1 MNLNCVREKNWPGRN
16 WEQNNRNPI
25 HELLNHIEEM
35 NVIQSIIWDVGGV
48 LVRTSDPTPRT
59 QLAEQLGMSRL
70 EVENLVF
77 GLTKNNPGQ
86 LGQITFQQH
95 LADTVKQLHLDDDE
109 TESFLKAFFAG
120 DEVNSE
126 LVDYIRQLKTKYQTS
141 ALSNAFSNM
150 RYMMEDV
157 WKIADA
163 FDHLVISAEVGLMKP
178 DPAIY
183 QLAVEKTGL
192 SPQASVFI
200 DDTLENIQ
208 AANENGLHAIRFFSN
223 EQIMEDLSGVL
234 SR

>member
-1 MNLNCVREKNWPGRN
+1 
-16 WEQNNRNPI
+16 
-25 HELLNHIEEM
+25 M

-48 LVRTSDPTPRT
+48 LVRTIDPMPRT

-70 EVENLVF
+70 ELENLVF
-77 GLTKNNPGQ
+77 GLTKDNPGQ

-120 DEVNSE
+120 DEVNYE
-126 LVDYIRQLKTKYQTS
+126 LVDYIRQLKAKYQTS

-150 RYMMEDV
+150 RYMMEEV

-183 QLAVEKTGL
+183 QLAIDKTGM

-200 DDTLENIQ
+200 DDTLENIL
-208 AANENGLHAIRFFSN
+208 AAKEIGLHAIHFFSN
-223 EQIMEDLSGVL
+223 EQIMKDLSGLL